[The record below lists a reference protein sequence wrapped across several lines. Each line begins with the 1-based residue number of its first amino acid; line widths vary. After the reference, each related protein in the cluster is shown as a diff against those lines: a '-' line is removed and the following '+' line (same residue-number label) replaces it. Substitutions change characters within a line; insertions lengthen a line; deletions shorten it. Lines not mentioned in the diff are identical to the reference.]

1 MLIRPVDALGDILPV
16 RSAAEMMSGSAA
28 VGRLAADRLRLLR
41 GDWWESPD
49 EGFQILE
56 LLREDRISEQNLERL
71 SDMISA
77 FLLETPEVAAVDEVR
92 AELTGHVFSYACRL
106 ICEGGT
112 AEVEYEMEV

>member
-1 MLIRPVDALGDILPV
+1 MLIRPMDASGDILPV
-16 RSAAEMMSGSAA
+16 RSAAEMLSGPAA
-28 VGRLAADRLRLLR
+28 VRRLAADRLRLLR

-92 AELTGHVFSYACRL
+92 AELNGHMFSYSCRL
-106 ICEGGT
+106 ICEGGS
-112 AEVEYEMEV
+112 AEVDYETEV